1 MRKNRRD
8 NGTEA
13 VQEDPGNDA
22 EKDNRTAEVS
32 TDASEGER
40 AGTESLQQKVDNV
53 TEAMQEAEG
62 AEQTGQIAE
71 TSRDAGE
78 RAARVGTEIFQR
90 NVDTVQKALQ
100 SSSVVA
106 EVTQSISR
114 EWLNFT
120 RECMEQNLNQFESL
134 LRCRTPQ
141 DIAAVQSKI
150 LRDSLERFL
159 QFARRIA
166 NDADARRSKQ
176 EGDRSGKGRPGG
188 LSFILQGTLNSKAA
202 RTQCCGWLFC
212 FWHCNC
218 TSSHS
223 VTSDEFRSKGLCR
236 TFRSDQHFV
245 GNGFGYKADGE

>member
-1 MRKNRRD
+1 MMFQKRTSASAFCNCNATCSSGVTIWVLPSNHKHTTIRARACCHSLAVNKAYRLCCEIIEETKMRKNRRD

-22 EKDNRTAEVS
+22 EHTAEVS
-32 TDASEGER
+32 TDASEGES

-62 AEQTGQIAE
+62 AEQTGHMAE
-71 TSRDAGE
+71 TSRDAAE

-114 EWLNFT
+114 EWLNFA

-150 LRDSLERFL
+150 LRDNLECFL

-166 NDADARRSKQ
+166 KITMQMPDEANKRATEAVRGAR
-176 EGDRSGKGRPGG
+176 
-188 LSFILQGTLNSKAA
+188 AA
-202 RTQCCGWLFC
+202 
-212 FWHCNC
+212 
-218 TSSHS
+218 
-223 VTSDEFRSKGLCR
+223 
-236 TFRSDQHFV
+236 
-245 GNGFGYKADGE
+245 